1 MDLIYICDLSEQKQ
15 PFGWVLTNP
24 PHVTPLRPGSTVID
38 RFSKLVP
45 QRIAVEIGYLLVYI
59 ALENPSI
66 NMEPGR
72 NGVMCGGFV
81 KMHPHAYFCSK
92 RSHLS
97 SVRIISW
104 SVMYIRLLVHFRKK
118 TTLEADLQI
127 LDLSSIS
134 SRNAYN
140 PNLAYFCVGFGFHQ
154 EMFCTFACFVHEP
167 TTSLQM

>member
-1 MDLIYICDLSEQKQ
+1 M
-15 PFGWVLTNP
+15 WVHLDEST
-24 PHVTPLRPGSTVID
+24 TRIQPLRPGSKAID
-38 RFSKLVP
+38 GFSKLLKSA
-45 QRIAVEIGYLLVYI
+45 IFWYI

-72 NGVMCGGFV
+72 NGVTCGGFV